1 LLAFVQFRDPRRMN
15 NQLEFIVSF
24 AIVCIGIG
32 WIIIAPKVVV
42 LSQAT
47 TILGVLTLA
56 VGLISLLA
64 EIRHR
69 T

>member
-1 LLAFVQFRDPRRMN
+1 MK

-32 WIIIAPKVVV
+32 WIVIAAKVAV
-42 LSQAT
+42 LSETT

-56 VGLISLLA
+56 VGLISLVA

>member
-1 LLAFVQFRDPRRMN
+1 MN
-15 NQLEFIVSF
+15 DQLEFIVSF

-32 WIIIAPKVVV
+32 WIVIAPKVVV
-42 LSQAT
+42 LSQVT

-56 VGLISLLA
+56 VGLISLVA
-64 EIRHR
+64 KIRHR